1 MKVHFLEDSWSD
13 RHGVEEH
20 QDVTLVLEVL
30 LQLRPQYDRAAL
42 LAQIT
47 RQMAQGYQVVYVKS
61 GDQVMG
67 VAGFVVSDK
76 LAWGKAIYI
85 DDLVTAEQH
94 RSKGV
99 GECLIDWLKAYA
111 KEQGCKQLH
120 LDSGVQRF
128 AAHKFYLREGFHIA
142 SHHFSMTEI
151 K

>member
-1 MKVHFLEDSWSD
+1 MKVHFLEDN
-13 RHGVEEH
+13 
-20 QDVTLVLEVL
+20 QDVPFVLDVL
-30 LQLRPQYDRAAL
+30 RQLRPQYDSAAL
-42 LAQIT
+42 QAQIT
-47 RQMAQGYQVVYVKS
+47 KQMAQGYQVVYVKS

-67 VAGFVVSDK
+67 VAGFVVSEK
-76 LAWGKAIYI
+76 LAWGKAIYV

-99 GECLIDWLKAYA
+99 GECLIHWLKAYA
-111 KEQGCKQLH
+111 KAQGCQQLH

>member
-1 MKVHFLEDSWSD
+1 MKVHFFEDN
-13 RHGVEEH
+13 
-20 QDVTLVLEVL
+20 QDQPLVLDVL
-30 LQLRPQYDRAAL
+30 RQLRPQYDRAAL

-99 GECLIDWLKAYA
+99 GECLIDWFKVYA
-111 KEQGCKQLH
+111 KEQGCQQLH